1 MNISAPRL
9 YHEFPWMYS
18 YTYRII
24 LILFRMAELSFL
36 SVRFLLWRGPA
47 VLVWERI
54 PVVRNRPCPYADLAA
69 VMTPMAQRP
78 TLISGGGLIEPD
90 AWEFVKTIVDVGE
103 LIDATKAKVKP
114 QPWYKTVTGRIVR
127 GLVAELGS
135 TFIKL
140 AQIMSMRPE
149 MPPFLREQLQV
160 LQDRLSPL
168 TPGEVRH
175 RLETEMGKP
184 VEDVFEWVEDQP
196 VASASLGVVHRAK
209 LRSGEEVALKIQ
221 RPHLKGTIKLDTIIL
236 FDLLIPIFQVFLP
249 LFRRNDLTVFI
260 RGFRLAIEREIDF
273 LQEGRVQDKMLKDF
287 QTHPVYR
294 ENFKIATVYF
304 EYTTNKLLTME
315 FVKDF
320 HRIDSMF
327 EELSP
332 NQIWEIFTQRVP
344 EYPQDKPFHLYYVL
358 PLFLGDMLY
367 RWGLYHS
374 DLHLGNLYLQ
384 EPQYEGDRWKWFL
397 CDFGMYHDLTVPEAQ
412 ELGRQFFVALVYTDA
427 ELLIQLFQK
436 IIVEQGGDLS
446 NLDWGALKEKMNSFL
461 RRRHVAEEEME
472 TEEAMAAGAWGIT
485 GRGRWH
491 GTQSY
496 VTEIIQTFIPELLS
510 HGARLPHHL
519 WMIAKCFA
527 YIEETVQTLYGGMD
541 YAGIFTPHIRRFAVE
556 DALELLDGANRFVM
570 EDRVNEIVELFGEVD
585 RPKVSRVFAEV
596 LAHNVPRTDG
606 RDGITTCIGGSE

>member
-1 MNISAPRL
+1 M
-9 YHEFPWMYS
+9 
-18 YTYRII
+18 
-24 LILFRMAELSFL
+24 
-36 SVRFLLWRGPA
+36 
-47 VLVWERI
+47 
-54 PVVRNRPCPYADLAA
+54 
-69 VMTPMAQRP
+69 
-78 TLISGGGLIEPD
+78 IEPD

-103 LIDATKAKVKP
+103 LIEATKAKVKP
-114 QPWYKTVTGRIVR
+114 QPWYKTVLGRIVR

-168 TPGEVRH
+168 TPGEVRN
-175 RLETEMGKP
+175 RLKIEIGKP
-184 VEDVFEWVEDQP
+184 VDEVFEWVEDQP

-209 LRSGEEVALKIQ
+209 LKGGDEVALKIQ
-221 RPHLKGTIKLDTIIL
+221 RPYLKGTIKLDTIIL

-294 ENFKIATVYF
+294 ENFKIAKVYF

-315 FVKDF
+315 FVKGF

-384 EPQYEGDRWKWFL
+384 EPQYDGDRWRWFL

-461 RRRHVAEEEME
+461 RRRHVVEEAME
-472 TEEAMAAGAWGIT
+472 TEEALAAGAWGIT

-570 EDRVNEIVELFGEVD
+570 EDRVTEIVELFGEVD

-596 LAHNVPRTDG
+596 LAHEGTRTDG
-606 RDGITTCIGGSE
+606 REGMTTFTVGGE